1 MWETDDY
8 SSVERGLV
16 APVRVFKNRAGEPK
30 GEPGMNPTLD
40 TDRRPEAM
48 ADVPGVCELP
58 LTRAVVQYRDAHEID
73 EDGGRIQDIG
83 LALVLE
89 GRYASA
95 AEAVDLGSAEV
106 KLLDLSSELI
116 VLDWVYEPTLEH
128 MGRLVSAAAREVPG
142 RSAEGRREELA
153 QFTFRLALRLLE
165 RVGYG
170 PLTRPTFLRIGF
182 RDICRDLDMHEGTS
196 VRIVAGPRRI
206 VRARLDY
213 DCNALLFRTAG
224 EREDPEVEVALLEAF
239 PYADMRRSMPGHAG
253 AAGYQVRLPLPL
265 TLDEARAT
273 LAGIRSGLA
282 HLVARFEPDRF
293 RSLEPVLSTFGA
305 RETLAQLHLPGPRTR
320 YASVRRVVASS
331 GPVVH

>member
-1 MWETDDY
+1 
-8 SSVERGLV
+8 
-16 APVRVFKNRAGEPK
+16 
-30 GEPGMNPTLD
+30 MNPTLD

-58 LTRAVVQYRDAHEID
+58 LTRAVVQYRDVHEID
-73 EDGGRIQDIG
+73 MDGGRIQDIG

-128 MGRLVSAAAREVPG
+128 LVRLVSAAARG
-142 RSAEGRREELA
+142 ASGQRDELA

-170 PLTRPTFLRIGF
+170 PLTRPTLLRIGF
-182 RDICRDLDMHEGTS
+182 RDICRDLDLHEGTS

-206 VRARLDY
+206 VRAHLDY
-213 DCNALLFRTAG
+213 DGNALLFRTAG
-224 EREDPEVEVALLEAF
+224 EREDPEVEAALLEAF
-239 PYADMRRSMPGHAG
+239 PHADIRRLAPALAG
-253 AAGYQVRLPLPL
+253 VAGYQVRLPLPL

-273 LAGIRSGLA
+273 LAGIRSGLG
-282 HLVARFEPDRF
+282 HLVARFEPDRY
-293 RSLEPVLSTFGA
+293 RSLEPMLATFGT
-305 RETLAQLHLPGPRTR
+305 RETLAQLHLPGPRAR
-320 YASVRRVVASS
+320 YAAVRRTTAPMGPV